1 MFRSCLQSFSFILTT
16 IMVSSSPSYAAPYT
30 VNDLVQE
37 PNIENM
43 VIQGISV
50 LASQFR
56 LPAQDITLNDAIK
69 YLDNETIE
77 YAENKISRNLKNTL
91 LTVGKVGGV
100 GGVVVCLLTDS
111 NKQSCLDDIKEYLNK
126 QISLV
131 SKTKFPDITLCPFL
145 KKMH

>member
-30 VNDLVQE
+30 VNDLDKE

-43 VIQGISV
+43 VIKGIE
-50 LASQFR
+50 LASQLR
-56 LPAQDITLNDAIK
+56 LPAQDMTLNDAIE
-69 YLDNETIE
+69 YLNNEMIKD
-77 YAENKISRNLKNTL
+77 AENKISTKLKNTL
-91 LTVGKVGGV
+91 LTVGKV
-100 GGVVVCLLTDS
+100 GVVVCLLTDS

-131 SKTKFPDITLCPFL
+131 SKTKFPDITAIFR
-145 KKMH
+145 